1 MCLFTHVAAGALAGA
16 YAPNLYLAPVFGLGS
31 HVLLDMLPHHDF
43 EKMRVEIILALAA
56 IGLLAAVGAM
66 TPPVVLGFL
75 FGMLPDLENLLWKTG
90 RIRDEQKIFPGH
102 VGILRHGA
110 PAGISSIYLQGIFS
124 ILAIVLLVWRGR

>member
-31 HVLLDMLPHHDF
+31 HVLLDMMPHHDF

-56 IGLLAAVGAM
+56 IGLLAAFGAM

-90 RIRDEQKIFPGH
+90 RIRDDQKIFPGH

-110 PAGISSIYLQGIFS
+110 PAGISSIYVQATFS
-124 ILAIVLLVWRGR
+124 ILAIVFLAWRG